1 MPWRIH
7 WFRFSKLLR
16 LCYWNK
22 ESEWAPSLSMGKY
35 CSYLKKGR
43 FNWPQNSFQS
53 RMNFVQ
59 NMHTFIQN
67 KQYKIKTQFQKNR
80 HYGGEKKKKAAV
92 HTFERTKNKVISTLD
107 SGSDGFNSHWT
118 EILKTTKTLMKLG
131 MGSLLQTKQ
140 TW

>member
-1 MPWRIH
+1 
-7 WFRFSKLLR
+7 
-16 LCYWNK
+16 
-22 ESEWAPSLSMGKY
+22 
-35 CSYLKKGR
+35 
-43 FNWPQNSFQS
+43 
-53 RMNFVQ
+53 MNFVQ

-140 TW
+140 T